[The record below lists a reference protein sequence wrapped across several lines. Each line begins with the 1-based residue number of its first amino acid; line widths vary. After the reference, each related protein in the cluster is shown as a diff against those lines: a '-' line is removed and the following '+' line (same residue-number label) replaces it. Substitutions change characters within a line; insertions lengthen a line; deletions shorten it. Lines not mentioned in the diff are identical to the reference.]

1 MTITIMDK
9 EPTIKTIRENME
21 TTTTKKIKIN
31 METIKTIT
39 IEKTTKI
46 NIPILEKEQDIG
58 KIIIKITT
66 TLQVNF
72 NKFHISLQFLF
83 NKSKK

>member
-1 MTITIMDK
+1 MDK

-21 TTTTKKIKIN
+21 TTTTK
-31 METIKTIT
+31 TIKTIT
-39 IEKTTKI
+39 IEKITNI
-46 NIPILEKEQDIG
+46 NMAILEKEQDIG

>member
-1 MTITIMDK
+1 MDK

-21 TTTTKKIKIN
+21 TTTIKKIKIN
-31 METIKTIT
+31 METIKIIT
-39 IEKTTKI
+39 IEKITNI
-46 NIPILEKEQDIG
+46 NMAILEKEQDIG

-72 NKFHISLQFLF
+72 NKFHISLRFLF
-83 NKSKK
+83 NK